1 MLHRTDAVDDV
12 DRVTRTDLLSDL
24 QLSVESYEAK
34 LHLRDLNVLAS
45 PAQEIRETFDL
56 MPHATAS
63 DWSTIAEK
71 LSNVPGAIA
80 GYIETLRQGI
90 AEGVVPARRQVAV
103 VSEQVRKHADPLGF
117 FFDFTGAAKLEDGRT
132 VK

>member
-1 MLHRTDAVDDV
+1 
-12 DRVTRTDLLSDL
+12 VTRADLLNEL

-56 MPHATAS
+56 MPHATTS

-71 LSNVPGAIA
+71 LGNVPGAVSGYGA
-80 GYIETLRQGI
+80 GATPGERRRRSGAQ
-90 AEGVVPARRQVAV
+90 AR
-103 VSEQVRKHADPLGF
+103 
-117 FFDFTGAAKLEDGRT
+117 
-132 VK
+132 